1 MTSLNEQVLIMKQ
14 SLSEVEEHLAK
25 LQNGRKSSSSKAR
38 ASLMALKKNSH
49 VLRSDITKYTKEL
62 PTKSRPKKENVNVF
76 EAKMEQVEPEP
87 EPEPVEPELEL
98 EEKKAST
105 KKAKPKAK
113 LLKKK

>member
-14 SLSEVEEHLAK
+14 SLAEVEEHLSK
-25 LQNGRKSSSSKAR
+25 LQGGRKSSSAKSR
-38 ASLMALKKNSH
+38 AILMKLKKDSH
-49 VLRSDITKYTKEL
+49 QLRSDITKFTKEL

-87 EPEPVEPELEL
+87 VEPELEL

-105 KKAKPKAK
+105 KKAKTKAAKKPKAK
-113 LLKKK
+113 

>member
-14 SLSEVEEHLAK
+14 SLSEVEEHLSK
-25 LQNGRKSSSSKAR
+25 LQGGRKSSSSKAR

-76 EAKMEQVEPEP
+76 EAKMEQVEPEL
-87 EPEPVEPELEL
+87 VEPELEL

-105 KKAKPKAK
+105 KKAKTKAK

>member
-1 MTSLNEQVLIMKQ
+1 MSSLTNQIILMKQ
-14 SLSEVEEHLAK
+14 SLAEVEEHLAK

-87 EPEPVEPELEL
+87 EPVEPELEL

-105 KKAKPKAK
+105 KKAKTKAK

>member
-14 SLSEVEEHLAK
+14 SLSEVEEHLSK
-25 LQNGRKSSSSKAR
+25 LQGGRKSSSSKAR

-87 EPEPVEPELEL
+87 VEPELEL

-105 KKAKPKAK
+105 KKAKTKAK

>member
-14 SLSEVEEHLAK
+14 SLSEVEEHLSK
-25 LQNGRKSSSSKAR
+25 LQNGRKASSSKAR

-49 VLRSDITKYTKEL
+49 ALRSDITKYTKEL
-62 PTKSRPKKENVNVF
+62 PKKSRPKKENVNVF

-87 EPEPVEPELEL
+87 VEPELEL

-105 KKAKPKAK
+105 KKAKTKAK